1 MKTQKELVAITI
13 PSKMNG
19 GKIRDILDKF
29 ENMENV
35 PESILREL
43 AKAIQDADSSKQM
56 LVELQEKNH
65 NLQNAFELLLQMH
78 CELKEKCGLDSN
90 PLEVQ
95 YDIFSRTNL
104 LD

>member
-1 MKTQKELVAITI
+1 
-13 PSKMNG
+13 MND

-43 AKAIQDADSSKQM
+43 ARAIQETDSCKEQI
-56 LVELQEKNH
+56 VYLQERNH
-65 NLQNAFELLLQMH
+65 NLQNAFELLLQLH

-90 PLEVQ
+90 PIEVQ